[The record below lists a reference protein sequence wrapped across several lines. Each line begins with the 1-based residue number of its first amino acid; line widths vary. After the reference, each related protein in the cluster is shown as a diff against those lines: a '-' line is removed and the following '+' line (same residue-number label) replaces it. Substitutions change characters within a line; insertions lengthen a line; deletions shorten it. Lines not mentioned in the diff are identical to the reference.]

1 MNASGEHSKKE
12 NGQSLCPEDA
22 RHIFMEIFA
31 GAALLTTIAS
41 SMGYAVSTPVDLV
54 LDGSNILDPK
64 VQSELDVKKLP
75 DMILTSSPLLRSV
88 VHGVPGSM

>member
-1 MNASGEHSKKE
+1 
-12 NGQSLCPEDA
+12 
-22 RHIFMEIFA
+22 
-31 GAALLTTIAS
+31 
-41 SMGYAVSTPVDLV
+41 MGYAVSTPVDLV